1 MNRRVPR
8 IGVLS
13 VVPSPYQRDLFE
25 ALSQRAEVDLSVFYQ
40 ERQPHDSPWPEAP
53 LAAYEKILPGF
64 YLRIG
69 TMRSHFNWSLPTVD
83 HFDLWIINASLT
95 SATAQGLMRGALAGK
110 KWLFWGER
118 LTPSGSAWKAWAQD
132 YLATA
137 LEGATGILSIGSLAR
152 RDYER
157 RFPALQHATIPYCTR
172 LEAFSR
178 AAEKRTETRDLT
190 FLFCGQ
196 MIPRKGVDLL
206 LSAFARLVAEGL
218 PVKLRLVGREAGL
231 AEWLKPLARAVQER
245 VIYAGFCAPEA
256 LPLEF
261 AQADVFVIPSRHDGW
276 GVVVNQALASGLPVL
291 ASDQVGAAYDSVI
304 SGENGCLFPA
314 GDEEAL
320 YRAMKQ
326 MATHREW
333 IRPWGENSLRQ
344 AKELTPEAGAEKLVH
359 AIHRALS

>member
-1 MNRRVPR
+1 M
-8 IGVLS
+8 GVLS

-25 ALSQRAEVDLSVFYQ
+25 ALSRRPEVALSVFYQ
-40 ERQPHDSPWPEAP
+40 ERQPHDSPWPEQP

-64 YLRIG
+64 ALRLG
-69 TMRSHFNWSLPTVD
+69 MVRSHFNWSLPLVD

-95 SATAQGLMRGALAGK
+95 SATAQALMRGALTGK

-118 LTPSGSAWKAWAQD
+118 LTPPGSSWKGLAQD
-132 YLATA
+132 YLANA

-157 RFPALQHATIPYCTR
+157 RFPALRHATIPYCTR
-172 LEAFSR
+172 LEDFSR
-178 AAEKRTETRDLT
+178 IAGKRTENVDLT

-196 MIPRKGVDLL
+196 MIPRKGIDLL

-231 AEWLKPLARAVQER
+231 PGLLKPFARAVQER
-245 VIYAGFCAPEA
+245 IVYAGFCAPGA

-291 ASDQVGAAYDSVI
+291 ASDQVGAACDYVI
-304 SGENGCLFPA
+304 SGENGLLFPA

-320 YRAMKQ
+320 YLAMKQ
-326 MATHREW
+326 MATHRER
-333 IRPWGENSLRQ
+333 IRPWGEKSIFQ
-344 AKELTPEAGAEKLVH
+344 AKTLTPEAGAEKLVQ
-359 AIHRALS
+359 AIHQALS